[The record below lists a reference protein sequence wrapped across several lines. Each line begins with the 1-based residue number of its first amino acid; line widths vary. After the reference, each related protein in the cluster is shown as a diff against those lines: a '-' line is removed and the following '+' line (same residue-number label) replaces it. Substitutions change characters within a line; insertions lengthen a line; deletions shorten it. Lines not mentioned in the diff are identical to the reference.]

1 MLKAKE
7 NFLRGEN
14 ERQTENTYPKKLLNK
29 SFKQSNNSSKMNK
42 NK

>member
-14 ERQTENTYPKKLLNK
+14 DRQAENIFPIVPLNK
-29 SFKQSNNSSKMNK
+29 LIK
-42 NK
+42 NYFIIDEQK